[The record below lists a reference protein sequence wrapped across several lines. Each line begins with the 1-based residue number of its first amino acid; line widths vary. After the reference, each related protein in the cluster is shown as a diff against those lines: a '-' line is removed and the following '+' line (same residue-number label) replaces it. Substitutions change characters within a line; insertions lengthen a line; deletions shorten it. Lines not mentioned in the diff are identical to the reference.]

1 MVRPAPNHG
10 RPARRYTGAVTES
23 DLHEDPAM
31 TAAARTTAR
40 ISARTSTRTTARI
53 SSRPVH
59 PFRLLADGFLW
70 LVTLQTRAR
79 MRAALAELDD
89 RQLAD
94 AGLSRAELMAGLARP
109 FWRR

>member
-1 MVRPAPNHG
+1 
-10 RPARRYTGAVTES
+10 
-23 DLHEDPAM
+23 M

-40 ISARTSTRTTARI
+40 TGTRTTARISARTTARI